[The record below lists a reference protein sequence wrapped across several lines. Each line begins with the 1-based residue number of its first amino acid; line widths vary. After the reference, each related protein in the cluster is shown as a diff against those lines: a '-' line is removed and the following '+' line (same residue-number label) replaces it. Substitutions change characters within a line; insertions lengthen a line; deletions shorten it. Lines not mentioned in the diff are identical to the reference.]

1 MMVSFQY
8 SACNEKGEK
17 LGSVSVVGFVVFTNC
32 FDGFIGQ
39 GSDGGNGDLAKNG
52 GPVHD
57 ESPVK
62 SKRVERKY
70 FGKAVAKE
78 EAGNQIAI
86 QGTSSFWKMR
96 CA

>member
-1 MMVSFQY
+1 MWRQSIF
-8 SACNEKGEK
+8 GI
-17 LGSVSVVGFVVFTNC
+17 VFFAKC
-32 FDGFIGQ
+32 LCGLVGQ
-39 GSDGGNGDLAKNG
+39 GFDDGNGDLAKNG